1 MVIKLMAKTGL
12 ELLQAAVLECLRDA
26 KGESLTPAQISKRLG
41 IPPAPPI
48 RSGGKPYYH
57 AVHDAVRQLEKRKL
71 IKRNSIKDSSWEVC
85 KSKGGHS
92 SIDEQ

>member
-1 MVIKLMAKTGL
+1 MKMERMAEIGL

-26 KGESLTPAQISKRLG
+26 EGESLTPAEISKRLG

-48 RSGGKPYYH
+48 HSGSGYYH

-71 IKRNSIKDSSWEVC
+71 IKRNCIKNSSWEVC
-85 KSKGGHS
+85 QSNG
-92 SIDEQ
+92 

>member
-1 MVIKLMAKTGL
+1 MKSERMAEIGL

-48 RSGGKPYYH
+48 HSGSGYYH
-57 AVHDAVRQLEKRKL
+57 AVHDAVRKLEAQGCIQRDPEHTHRWQLTVPSKNLRS
-71 IKRNSIKDSSWEVC
+71 NSNL
-85 KSKGGHS
+85 
-92 SIDEQ
+92 